1 MKLLRWILPDQLKQL
16 IRRRP
21 SQEIRLQ
28 VKNLTRQTV
37 LAISLEVADSGAK
50 RNKGLLG
57 RKELSPGEGLWILPC
72 QSVHTFGMQFAID
85 LVYLDR
91 KHRIRK
97 VRSNVPPWRISA
109 CLSAHS
115 VIELPS
121 GTIRETGT
129 RPGNVIEF
137 ATANGELGV
146 SGPAAHAQPSVEV
159 FP

>member
-97 VRSNVPPWRISA
+97 VRRDRK
-109 CLSAHS
+109 S
-115 VIELPS
+115 V
-121 GTIRETGT
+121 
-129 RPGNVIEF
+129 V
-137 ATANGELGV
+137 
-146 SGPAAHAQPSVEV
+146 
-159 FP
+159 